1 MVYKLFFV
9 LYIQKVIEINNSKN
23 KLSTISNTEN
33 KTFNENGYIVRKN
46 VIQQSLIES
55 VINTFIKFCIKLGG
69 KQFDQFEHLN
79 SLDCV
84 DFNRRLLDLRE
95 KKPLIFGAIY
105 DTMQTTLSMQKIAL
119 SKNILKDVC
128 KLLDAPMD
136 NLMCFNYLFRMD
148 PPMCNRNKLDWHQDF
163 ITYDQVDM
171 SDGLTAWIPL
181 IDIPQT
187 LGPLKA
193 LKKSHLD
200 GKAAN
205 YDINQNI
212 SIDKLSSHKHNIN
225 KDIID
230 KYTSLSLPVEL
241 GDVIYISMNLI
252 HASGDNISNKI
263 RFSGQGRFY
272 NILSDTFP
280 PGRTQFMKSKLF

>member
-1 MVYKLFFV
+1 VVYKLFFL
-9 LYIQKVIEINNSKN
+9 LYIQEVIEINNSKN